1 MSDTSMSNDQ
11 AYQVLFSIPQIDSA
25 FMRNPAGG
33 GRLKIDVD
41 QATVAAVNAMLDE
54 AVQRAGVTFAAAI
67 VIVEQCAP
75 HPRKARGWKEPK
87 T

>member
-1 MSDTSMSNDQ
+1 MSEPE
-11 AYQVLFSIPQIDSA
+11 AYQILFSIPQIDSA

-33 GRLKIDVD
+33 GRLKIDID

-54 AVQRAGVTFAAAI
+54 AVRRAGVSFAAAV
-67 VIVEQCAP
+67 VIVGEAEP
-75 HPRKARGWKEPK
+75 TPPKVRGWKERK

>member
-1 MSDTSMSNDQ
+1 MSE

-33 GRLKIDVD
+33 GRLKIDID

-54 AVQRAGVTFAAAI
+54 AVRRSGVSFAAAI
-67 VIVEQCAP
+67 VIVGEAEP
-75 HPRKARGWKEPK
+75 TVPKVRGWKETK
-87 T
+87 LKY

>member
-1 MSDTSMSNDQ
+1 MSETP

-33 GRLKIDVD
+33 GRLKVDVD

-54 AVQRAGVTFAAAI
+54 AVRRSGVTFAAAI
-67 VIVEQCAP
+67 VIVEQEE
-75 HPRKARGWKEPK
+75 KKPK
-87 T
+87 TAMSKWQKD